1 MKKPSLAILAA
12 TGAAIAAAVALAPA
26 DHASAAN
33 ECGTENAI
41 DDIERAEA
49 EALYDCAIDGLVAGW
64 SQAGHPVATAYRDW
78 TAASTWAAATGTHG
92 NRFLFTYVNDA
103 GKDAYLAFAEEN
115 VDMPVGSILAKESF
129 TIGKKGDKKGKVQSG
144 PLFLMEKV
152 AAGTFDETDNWK
164 YTLIT
169 PKGIA
174 WIESGKTEPAKIA
187 KFCHDCHSAVGEDQ
201 DFLYYPDEDAR
212 VASN

>member
-12 TGAAIAAAVALAPA
+12 TGAAVAAFFTLAPA

-33 ECGTENAI
+33 ECSTELAI

-49 EALYDCAIDGLVAGW
+49 ERLYDCAIDGLVAGW
-64 SQAGHPVATAYRDW
+64 RKGDHPVALAYRDW
-78 TAASTWAAATGTHG
+78 APASTWAAATGTHG
-92 NRFLFTYVNDA
+92 NRFLFSFVNDT

-115 VDMPVGSILAKESF
+115 VDMPVGTIIAKESF
-129 TIGKKGDKKGKVQSG
+129 TIGKKGDKKGKVVSG

-152 AAGTFDETDNWK
+152 AAGEFDETDNWK

-169 PKGIA
+169 PKGKP
-174 WIESGKTEPAKIA
+174 WLQSGKTEPAKIA